1 MGNLGLSVI
10 LIVSCMAIFV
20 CPVTHVSCTVC
31 YYMFMAQDSDPG
43 AMNPVYNAHHNGEVP
58 PLMPDYHPSQ
68 FGQGKVLNEIV
79 DIILLSNEGSKQ
91 VILTMFRCQRFLVIP
106 WNGMYMSHFAYAC
119 KMRYPLN
126 LVLESW
132 EYLWFY

>member
-1 MGNLGLSVI
+1 MGKEVLAFDFEFRLWASWFICNFNSFLHGYI
-10 LIVSCMAIFV
+10 

-43 AMNPVYNAHHNGEVP
+43 AMNPVYNAHHNGEAP
-58 PLMPDYHPSQ
+58 PPMPDCHLSQ
-68 FGQGKVLNEIV
+68 FRQGKVLNEIV

-106 WNGMYMSHFAYAC
+106 WNGIYMDI
-119 KMRYPLN
+119 KKR
-126 LVLESW
+126 
-132 EYLWFY
+132 